1 MRTPAVRRS
10 RPTPVVASLVAT
22 LVAALVLGACTDR
35 APLAPESAAARLAAA
50 DRPVAAAGSA
60 ELQRALAELR
70 RASAKY
76 HDVEAAKADGYTLL
90 GCEGEGVGV
99 IYVNGPLIDATIDP
113 SAPEALVYTQ
123 SPSGRLRLAGVE
135 LVVPTAA
142 SPVPNAPTFFGH
154 AFQLE
159 DELDVWGLHVW
170 LWVDNPDGM
179 FEELNPR
186 VSCES

>member
-1 MRTPAVRRS
+1 MRTLAARCS
-10 RPTPVVASLVAT
+10 RPTPAVASLVA
-22 LVAALVLGACTDR
+22 ALLLGACADR

-50 DRPVAAAGSA
+50 DRPVAASSA
-60 ELQRALAELR
+60 DLPRTLAELR
-70 RASAKY
+70 RASARY
-76 HDVEAAKADGYTLL
+76 HDVQAAIADGYTLL
-90 GCEGEGVGV
+90 GCEGDGVGV
-99 IYVNGPLIDATIDP
+99 IYVNGALIDAQIDP

-123 SPSGRLRLAGVE
+123 SPSGKLRLAGVE
-135 LVVPTAA
+135 LVVPTVV

-154 AFQLE
+154 TFQLE

-170 LWVDNPDGM
+170 LWVDNPDGL